1 MTFTRSMGNSPSTQ
15 FRLASEQEH
24 CSNFGFVFRLGRR
37 KKTLK
42 KEERPLILNILG
54 MEVFVTIG
62 VQNFGYVQLVRIT
75 SMPWRASAT
84 PTPLHQNH
92 CHKTLAHFFRV
103 QERPFRY
110 LYHSGVD
117 SSHVLCLEVS
127 VRGPCT
133 SSRQT
138 PSSFIDFVLIVVS

>member
-1 MTFTRSMGNSPSTQ
+1 MTFTRSMGNSLSTQ

-42 KEERPLILNILG
+42 KEVKPLILNILG

-62 VQNFGYVQLVRIT
+62 VQNFGYVQLVLIT
-75 SMPWRASAT
+75 LMPWCPSAT
-84 PTPLHQNH
+84 PLHQQNH

-103 QERPFRY
+103 QNK
-110 LYHSGVD
+110 
-117 SSHVLCLEVS
+117 SHVATCIIPVLIRLMSRSFSKS

-133 SSRQT
+133 SSRRT
-138 PSSFIDFVLIVVS
+138 PSSFIDFMLIVFS